1 MICDSTKSDGAFL
14 TETTASTAAWDRDRS
29 IEDRLLSNPFLDRN
43 EKYQSLKETLR
54 VFSEDLSRAN
64 GKLENVTTKL
74 ALVSSL
80 KKFMIEIVRQG
91 TREE

>member
-1 MICDSTKSDGAFL
+1 M
-14 TETTASTAAWDRDRS
+14 
-29 IEDRLLSNPFLDRN
+29 
-43 EKYQSLKETLR
+43 
-54 VFSEDLSRAN
+54 FSEDLSRAN